1 VKWRC
6 TWCGKPHA
14 ENDPPCDACGHN
26 TFEKAVVRVD
36 DETQSGTESGVD
48 TDAGFGSELT
58 ESGTVDTGPDYVWA
72 CPNCGREHV
81 RNTPPCSRCG
91 NPDLERVE
99 QTYEGLERDLET
111 PSWFAVAK
119 PYLPILVVMG
129 VIVALFATGIVSPS
143 ILPGIGPPSP
153 PDAPGEGTEAAGID
167 LEATEGEIHDRL
179 EDERESSESR
189 THDDGLAAYAEYQN
203 RGLVAMEFDDREPE
217 AVDPDEF
224 DPSCGDSR
232 VVSGRLTLTEVS
244 VQNDSDESAFG
255 DAIAEQLLAEYG
267 EDMLTGFDAEGFDVH
282 RAPNGDVFVFYA
294 AC

>member
-1 VKWRC
+1 MKWRC

-26 TFEKAVVRVD
+26 TFEKAVVRAD
-36 DETQSGTESGVD
+36 DGGQSGTESGVD
-48 TDAGFGSELT
+48 TDADFGSELT

-72 CPNCGREHV
+72 CTNCGREHV

-99 QTYEGLERDLET
+99 QIYEGLERDLET

-129 VIVALFATGIVSPS
+129 VILVLFATGVISPS

-153 PDAPGEGTEAAGID
+153 PEAPGEGTEAAGID

-179 EDERESSESR
+179 EDEREPAESR

-203 RGLVAMEFDDREPE
+203 RGLVAMEFDGREPE
-217 AVDPDEF
+217 DVDADEF
-224 DPSCGDSR
+224 DHACGDSR
-232 VVSGRLTLTEVS
+232 VASGRLTLTEVS
-244 VQNDSDESAFG
+244 AQNYSDESAFG
-255 DAIAEQLLAEYG
+255 DAIAGELLAEYG
-267 EDMLTGFDAEGFDVH
+267 DGMLTGFDAEGFDVH
-282 RAPNGDVFVFYA
+282 SAPNGDVFVFYT